1 MTDIRTRLHRA
12 GPGLG
17 ALLLLATTPALRA
30 QAPGAAPAP
39 AASSAPSIDSV
50 RALSLDEALKLG
62 LERSEVVRIAQAG
75 VQRARGQLVQARS
88 AFFPQL
94 TGTAGY
100 QKTLQN
106 QFDAIN
112 DRFGGQ
118 QGPRTFPVCADSMP
132 AGGPIT
138 NPFTCPS
145 SDGGFGAL
153 QQVFASENT
162 ISLQVTGSQTLFAG
176 GRVTGGFRAAES
188 GRTAAEIGL
197 AAQRAQQQFE
207 IAQAYFDAQLADRL
221 SVIADSTYVQ
231 AERTLRQTA
240 LARQVGNL
248 SEFELLR
255 ARVTRDNVRPQV
267 IQARTSRDVAMVRLR
282 QLLDIPESQPVR
294 LTTDIE
300 AGVPAPAPATLA
312 SDTAPT
318 LVRTAAQARAAVAVD
333 PATLLAADSATLA
346 IVDSVVARSDTA
358 AAERATVRQAAE
370 NVEAQ
375 RNLLRVARGQRLP
388 AVSLSTNY
396 QRFAYPP
403 SGLPDEF
410 ADFYPNWTVT
420 LGVSVPLFTGG
431 RIRGDEMVA
440 QANLVEA
447 REVLQQARE
456 IAAVDA
462 RLAVAELQQAQSAWQ
477 ASLGTAEVAGRAYH
491 IADVRFREGIST
503 QLELSESRVQLQ
515 QAQANRALAARNLQV
530 ARLRLALLKDLPF
543 QQPGA
548 SQQQAGGPAAGATPA
563 ARTGSATSS
572 ARGAAPAG
580 GSTQG
585 NPGTFQ

>member
-1 MTDIRTRLHRA
+1 MIDIRSRPRRRRA
-12 GPGLG
+12 GLGLA
-17 ALLLLATTPALRA
+17 ALLAGTASALHA
-30 QAPGAAPAP
+30 QAPGATVTP
-39 AASSAPSIDSV
+39 AAATDSV
-50 RALSLDEALKLG
+50 RALSLDEALRLG
-62 LERSEVVRIAQAG
+62 LERSEVVRVAQAG
-75 VQRARGQLVQARS
+75 VQRAQGQLMQARS
-88 AFFPQL
+88 QYFPQL
-94 TGTAGY
+94 TGNAGY

-118 QGPRTFPVCADSMP
+118 QGPRDFPVCADSMA

-138 NPFTCPS
+138 NPYTCPAN
-145 SDGGFGAL
+145 DGGLGAL
-153 QQVFASENT
+153 GQVFASENA

-176 GRVTGGFRAAES
+176 GRVTGGFRAAGAARS
-188 GRTAAEIGL
+188 AAEIGL

-231 AERTLRQTA
+231 AERTLRQTS

-267 IQARTSRDVAMVRLR
+267 IQARTARDVAMVRLR
-282 QLLDIPESQPVR
+282 QLLDIPETQRVR

-300 AGVPAPAPATLA
+300 AGVPTARPATLA
-312 SDTAPT
+312 SDTAAPVR
-318 LVRTAAQARAAVAVD
+318 VRTATQARAMVDVD
-333 PATLLAADSATLA
+333 PAELLAEDSATLA
-346 IVDSVVARSDTA
+346 IVDSLVATSDTS
-358 AAERATVRQAAE
+358 AAERSTVRQAAE

-396 QRFAYPP
+396 QRFAYPINT
-403 SGLPDEF
+403 LPDQF

-431 RIRGDEMVA
+431 RIRGEEMVA

-447 REVLQQARE
+447 RESLQQARE

-477 ASLGTAEVAGRAYH
+477 ASLGTAEVAARAYS

-530 ARLRLALLKDLPF
+530 ARLRLSLLRDLPF

-548 SQQQAGGPAAGATPA
+548 SQAGGGAASPAASSAPGAAGAPQRPST
-563 ARTGSATSS
+563 RS
-572 ARGAAPAG
+572 AAPAG
-580 GSTQG
+580 ALTQG